1 MPARRLRLLQPVFL
15 LFLAASAGAQAP
27 DKVAQA
33 QAKRAAERIRVLQRE
48 ADSLA
53 ATARTL
59 LAELRKLELDRQIR
73 AEEVAKAQADLE
85 LATAELATTETEV
98 SRLNGAIERQRPVIA
113 SRLADVYRLGRPGY
127 WRLLLDV
134 DDLQSVGRAY
144 RTMSA
149 IAQLDRARVDE
160 FRGTLKA
167 LADTQKT
174 LAARAE
180 TAKQTRATAQA
191 ARAALD
197 RAVAAQSARLRE
209 IDARRDLNAQLT
221 GELQDAARKLQSS
234 VAGLGTKSGTDAAL
248 PLAPFRGDLP
258 WPAAGVVRSAFGRSP
273 TSRFGT
279 VVQRNGILIAA
290 AEGTSARAVHEGR
303 VAYADLFTG
312 FGNLVIV
319 EHGEGDY
326 SIYGHLRSVGV
337 KRGDTVQ
344 RLAVL
349 GETGVSPSGTAGL
362 YFELRVD
369 GRAVDPLQWLKKP

>member
-1 MPARRLRLLQPVFL
+1 MAVRSFS
-15 LFLAASAGAQAP
+15 LAVALAVTTIATASAQAP
-27 DKVAQA
+27 NRAAVEA

-48 ADSLA
+48 ADSLV

-73 AEEVAKAQADLE
+73 AQEVAKAQADLE
-85 LATAELATTETEV
+85 LASTELATTETEV
-98 SRLNGAIERQRPVIA
+98 SRLNAAIERQRPVIA

-144 RTMSA
+144 RTMTA
-149 IAQLDRARVDE
+149 IAQLDRARVEEYRD
-160 FRGTLKA
+160 TLKA
-167 LADTQKT
+167 LADTRKT

-197 RAVAAQSARLRE
+197 RAVAAQSVRLRE

-221 GELQDAARKLQSS
+221 GELQDAAQKLQAS
-234 VAGLGTKSGTDAAL
+234 VTGLGTKGGTDVAL

-258 WPAAGVVRSAFGRSP
+258 WPAAGVVRSAFGKSP

-279 VVQRNGILIAA
+279 VLQRNGILIAA
-290 AEGTSARAVHEGR
+290 AEGTSTRAVHEGR
-303 VAYADLFTG
+303 VAYADPFTG

-326 SIYGHLRSVGV
+326 SIYGHLRSLGV

-369 GRAVDPLQWLKKP
+369 GRAVDPLQWLSKR

>member
-1 MPARRLRLLQPVFL
+1 MAGRSSS
-15 LFLAASAGAQAP
+15 LALALAVSTIATASAQAP
-27 DKVAQA
+27 NRATIEAQS
-33 QAKRAAERIRVLQRE
+33 KRAAERIRVLQRE

-53 ATARTL
+53 ATSRTL

-73 AEEVAKAQADLE
+73 AQEVAKAQADLE
-85 LATAELATTETEV
+85 LASAELATTETEA
-98 SRLNGAIERQRPVIA
+98 SRLNAAIERQRPVIA

-144 RTMSA
+144 RTMTA

-160 FRGTLKA
+160 YRATLKA
-167 LADTQKT
+167 LVDTRKT

-180 TAKQTRATAQA
+180 TAKETRATAQA

-197 RAVAAQSARLRE
+197 RAVGAQTGRLRE

-221 GELQDAARKLQSS
+221 GELQDAAQKLQAS
-234 VAGLGTKSGTDAAL
+234 VTGLGTKGGTDAAL

-279 VVQRNGILIAA
+279 AVQRNGILIAA

-303 VAYADLFTG
+303 VAYADSFTG

-326 SIYGHLRSVGV
+326 SIYGHLRSMGV
-337 KRGDTVQ
+337 KSGDTVQ

-349 GETGVSPSGTAGL
+349 GETGAAPSGTAGL

-369 GRAVDPLQWLKKP
+369 GRAVDPLQWLKRP